1 MDGSPQKYHFSF
13 RLNKQDGRHR
23 RLFWLAEFQIFFFL
37 KFWID
42 FHKTMQ
48 EWLLDGL
55 QQKYKFSFRLI
66 NKMAA
71 KWIILI
77 GRFSNIFFSETTG
90 PNLTKLCRND
100 VWMILYKNT
109 TFRSGW
115 KKQRWP
121 PRPILDFNWPIFKNL
136 LLCNYSD
143 RIYPNFTGVMCGGPS
158 QKKHTFGSCWMNNMA
173 ARANSQGTTTFPCP
187 VKLTATIWSWMMKV
201 VFIPLSFQWWFN
213 VIANKLSHHNE

>member
-1 MDGSPQKYHFSF
+1 MVVHKNTTF
-13 RLNKQDGRHR
+13 RSDRINKMAAIGDYSD
-23 RLFWLAEFQIFFFL
+23 WPNSKKFFL

-42 FHKTMQ
+42 FHKTLQ

-77 GRFSNIFFSETTG
+77 GRISNIFFSETTG
-90 PNLTKLCRND
+90 PNLTKLCRNN

-115 KKQRWP
+115 KK
-121 PRPILDFNWPIFKNL
+121 K
-136 LLCNYSD
+136 
-143 RIYPNFTGVMCGGPS
+143 
-158 QKKHTFGSCWMNNMA
+158 MA
-173 ARANSQGTTTFPCP
+173 ARANSRF
-187 VKLTATIWSWMMKV
+187 
-201 VFIPLSFQWWFN
+201 
-213 VIANKLSHHNE
+213 